1 MAQILHLP
9 IGSSSDNEIV
19 KETKIRVFWSLYM
32 ADLWSSAGHDLPRQ
46 MRASDSFL
54 LPMDELQFDQLQLG
68 SHYLE
73 TSRPGLWGRMIQ
85 LVHVFRDIQDLHRKY
100 VDCGMNDADI
110 EATTW
115 RLSAPLDDFIQSL
128 PENVQLREENIQ
140 EHAKKGLG
148 PAFVALHLGY
158 HHYSTLLYFHYLDL
172 RLEQSATVTSFAS
185 KCRHHAAAYSD
196 LLRLSWTIPRCKTV
210 YFIVAHMIVVSSAT
224 LLHTLLFGE
233 QSELLQARQ
242 RLEFNFEALVEMRQY
257 WPAVEQLVSGTNQIA
272 L

>member
-1 MAQILHLP
+1 M
-9 IGSSSDNEIV
+9 
-19 KETKIRVFWSLYM
+19 FWSLYM

-46 MRASDSFL
+46 IQASDSFL
-54 LPMDELQFDQLQLG
+54 LPMDELQFHQLHPD
-68 SHYLE
+68 SHSQE
-73 TSRPGLWGRMIQ
+73 ISRPGLWGRMIQ

-100 VDCGMNDADI
+100 VDCGMNDVDI

-115 RLSAPLDDFIQSL
+115 RLSAPLDDFVRSL
-128 PENVQLREENIQ
+128 PENVQLREVNIQ
-140 EHAKKGLG
+140 EHATKGLG

-257 WPAVEQLVSGTNQIA
+257 WPAVDQLVSGTKQIA